1 MSNTIKTLHDSAS
14 YKDKASIGG
23 NSKRPNYQGNYTE
36 IFLKDPVTGEV
47 LFKTHNRVIIA
58 GSQFTAMKHFD
69 LPELIA
75 LPTYNQDLGL
85 DNSVPHGTPPINV
98 PKICLFGCGIDGC
111 GQENSQVYPVKYTGR
126 IDPTAGM
133 IPFRYQLANND
144 LTADQRTKYFGRK
157 TVSGRYAY
165 YFKAFETEP
174 TMHAQFVDGT
184 IIDENVYDSV
194 NTSDAEFYVEMTLK
208 ILKEDFR
215 EYFTATTGINSAKVN
230 TISLMQAWYNES
242 DGYRYY
248 QDISPVTQLNI
259 PNESLIDPTKGIDI
273 VYHIYY

>member
-1 MSNTIKTLHDSAS
+1 MAIKTFHDTAS
-14 YKDKASIGG
+14 CVDHASLEAV
-23 NSKRPNYQGNYTE
+23 NRRPNYKGNYTE

-47 LFKTHNRVIIA
+47 LFKTHNRVVIA

-69 LPELIA
+69 LPELIS

-85 DNSVPHGTPPINV
+85 DNSLVHGTTPINV

-111 GQENSQVYPVKYTGR
+111 GAENSQVYPVKYTGR
-126 IDPTAGM
+126 INPLTGLV
-133 IPFRYQLANND
+133 PFRYQLANND
-144 LTADQRTKYFGRK
+144 LSAEQRQKYFGKK
-157 TVSGRYAY
+157 TADGRYAY

-174 TMHAQFVDGT
+174 EMHAQYVDGT
-184 IIDENVYDSV
+184 IIDQNVYDSQ

-215 EYFTATTGINSAKVN
+215 EYFTETTGINSAKIN
-230 TISLMQAWYNES
+230 TISLMQAWYNEV
-242 DGYRYY
+242 DGYKVY

-259 PNESLIDPTKGIDI
+259 PNEALIDPTKGIDI

>member
-1 MSNTIKTLHDSAS
+1 MAIKTLHDTAS
-14 YKDKASIGG
+14 YADRMSLGA
-23 NSKRPNYQGNYTE
+23 NSKKPNYQGNYTE

-47 LFKTHNRVIIA
+47 LFKTHNRVVIA

-85 DNSVPHGTPPINV
+85 DNSVTHGTDPINV

-111 GQENSQVYPVKYTGR
+111 CAENSQVYPVKYTGR
-126 IDPTAGM
+126 INPTTGLV
-133 IPFRYQLANND
+133 PFRYQLANND
-144 LTADQRTKYFGRK
+144 LNSDLRQKYFGRK
-157 TVSGRYAY
+157 FADGRIAY

-174 TMHAQFVDGT
+174 TMHAQYVDGT
-184 IIDENVYDSV
+184 IIDANVYDSQ
-194 NTSDAEFYVEMTLK
+194 NTTDAEFYVEMTLK

-215 EYFTATTGINSAKVN
+215 EFFTATTGINSAKIN
-230 TISLMQAWYNES
+230 TISLMHAWYNEAE
-242 DGYRYY
+242 GYKYY
-248 QDISPVTQLNI
+248 QDITPVTQLNI
-259 PNESLIDPTKGIDI
+259 PNEALIDPTKGIDI